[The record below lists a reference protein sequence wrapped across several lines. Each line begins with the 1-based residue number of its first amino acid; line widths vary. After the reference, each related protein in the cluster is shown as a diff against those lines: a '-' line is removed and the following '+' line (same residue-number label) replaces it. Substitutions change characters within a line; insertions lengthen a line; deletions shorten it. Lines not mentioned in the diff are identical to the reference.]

1 MEGFVMKKYLLFVN
15 VISLIGGSQLYVL
28 RKSNFIAKKG
38 FEVYIISARAED
50 IKFEELLNYSF
61 IEIKEMKFPPTSF
74 FKKERD
80 RIINEILNFI
90 DYAENDEI
98 LIESH
103 AVNPAL
109 WAEMLAEKVE
119 TTNLVYGI
127 GPFKPKGK
135 IHKRFYNK
143 KLLSNEFLG
152 CNESYI
158 PDSFGTIYNNN
169 YFNIPFDKNEIAIVN
184 KMKDPEDNYDLRILT
199 ISRIQKRYVKQS
211 ILDLIN
217 FSKLNSKVRIKYDLI
232 LSKDKGKEYDQLE
245 KIVKNNKQGN
255 LIINLKGPVTKLTS
269 DLFEGYTLFIGM
281 GTAVLNAVSMGLPS
295 LVVDYRNNKY
305 YGFFGFD
312 YHEFGSGVKIA
323 DKSLDY
329 FLYKILDNEVDLEKI
344 KERGYNFFLE
354 NYDSEKVNNKFL
366 EYQIRI
372 NQNNN
377 KQFFPMKTQIDDFIS
392 FVEFIMIHSIGIER
406 TIVFGKAISKFLKKF
421 NMSFR

>member
-1 MEGFVMKKYLLFVN
+1 MKKYLLFVN
-15 VISLIGGSQLYVL
+15 NISDIGGAELYIL
-28 RKSNFIAKKG
+28 RKSNYLNKKG
-38 FEVYIISARAED
+38 FEVYIISGKAKD
-50 IKFEELLNYSF
+50 IKFEKLLNYKF
-61 IEIKEMKFPPTSF
+61 IEIKEMLFPPTLF
-74 FKKERD
+74 FKKKD
-80 RIINEILNFI
+80 KIINEILKFI
-90 DYAENDEI
+90 DYREKDEI

-103 AVNPAL
+103 QVNPAL

-119 TTNLVYGI
+119 TTNLIYCI
-127 GPFKPKGK
+127 TPFKPKRK
-135 IHKRFYNK
+135 IHKSFYNK
-143 KLLSNEFLG
+143 KLLSNELLG

-158 PDSFGTIYNNN
+158 RDSFGIIYNNN
-169 YFNIPFDKNEIAIVN
+169 YFNIPFDRNEIEIVAPHKKKN
-184 KMKDPEDNYDLRILT
+184 SDYDLRILT
-199 ISRIQKRYVKQS
+199 ISRIEKGYIKQS

-232 LSKDKGKEYDQLE
+232 LSEDKGKEYDQLA
-245 KIVKNNKQGN
+245 KIIKNNEQGN
-255 LIINLKGPVTKLTS
+255 LIINLKGPVAKLTS
-269 DLFEGYTLFIGM
+269 DLFEGYTIFIGM
-281 GTAVLNAVSMGLPS
+281 GTAILNAVSMGLPS

-377 KQFFPMKTQIDDFIS
+377 KQFFPMKTQINDFKS
-392 FVEFIMIHSIGIER
+392 FVEFVMIHSIGIEG
-406 TIVFGKAISKFLKKF
+406 TIVFKKAILEILNKNK
-421 NMSFR
+421 NSFR